1 MGTDVL
7 VLAPAGRAVRAARL
21 VEELFEEWEAALS
34 RFRPESELSRLN
46 ASAGLEVRV
55 GPIVLAA
62 VEAALDAARATAGLF
77 DPTLLPDLVRVGYD
91 RSFDE
96 MGEPDSPAARPR
108 GGGDWREIH
117 VDRGRRTVRLPA
129 GCGLDLGGVAKG
141 MAVDAAIELLTATGL
156 ESALVDAGGD
166 LRVHGLP
173 PGGAA
178 WHVGVAGVQHA
189 PVLPL
194 VRGALAT
201 SGTARRHWP
210 QAGTPR
216 HHLIDPRTGEP
227 AASGLRQVTVAAGS
241 CRAAEVAATAALVAG
256 PLLGRGLLEH
266 HGLAGLLVTDDGR
279 CLAAGRWPGGE
290 TVPAA

>member
-1 MGTDVL
+1 SPRPVSPDLAVPPGLRAASFRAMGTDVL

-173 PGGAA
+173 PGGAPPLA
-178 WHVGVAGVQHA
+178 TGRDPSSPPDRSTHRRAGRERA
-189 PVLPL
+189 PPGDRRGWLVPGRGGRRDGCARRGPAARPGPARAPWPGRAPRDGRRTLP
-194 VRGALAT
+194 RCGALA
-201 SGTARRHWP
+201 G
-210 QAGTPR
+210 
-216 HHLIDPRTGEP
+216 
-227 AASGLRQVTVAAGS
+227 
-241 CRAAEVAATAALVAG
+241 
-256 PLLGRGLLEH
+256 GRDS
-266 HGLAGLLVTDDGR
+266 A
-279 CLAAGRWPGGE
+279 
-290 TVPAA
+290 